1 MSEFKEAV
9 VLIAKC
15 GESHKSYGIRM
26 EKTGTDRWLTTW
38 AFPIKDSSAKREGY
52 DKIQVKGDISFS
64 DDYPGCPYCGGHGLT
79 LCPCGHLSCTIM
91 RSNVFTCEWCG
102 MQGDW
107 KLFGRNNRRW
117 SRLLRYKVIFSYIY
131 KHISNQLDSLASLL
145 KHI

>member
-1 MSEFKEAV
+1 VSEFKEAV

-26 EKTGTDRWLTTW
+26 EKTGADRWLTTW

-79 LCPCGHLSCTIM
+79 LCLCGHLSCTIM

-102 MQGDW
+102 MQGEIGNYSGETIVAGAD
-107 KLFGRNNRRW
+107 
-117 SRLLRYKVIFSYIY
+117 Y
-131 KHISNQLDSLASLL
+131 
-145 KHI
+145 